1 MDQSDSQ
8 LSVSQLSLSLSWP
21 SRLAPVVGAAGVHW
35 VSQVPSNVFGTCH
48 ALRPRQVSGNLTIA
62 VSSVLGSGDATPSP
76 PACLSIVSR
85 LDCFSEVRP
94 SLAACACPCVRFQ
107 EFVRLSALFIGGLG
121 LSWLP
126 ATLGLGWLV
135 RPSHPVL
142 SLWATVHVFVLSCM
156 FSLEGLS
163 PSTLL
168 SFTCGAPHL
177 DTTAGRCGPKS
188 EMRNPKPETN
198 SNAQWSKAKNR
209 QQGSGFGH
217 SLLGAWG
224 LFRASSFGFRVSALW
239 MAVVP
244 RCAPASAGHHLW
256 LALGARQITISP

>member
-8 LSVSQLSLSLSWP
+8 LSMSRLSLSLSWP

-35 VSQVPSNVFGTCH
+35 VSQVPSRVFGTCH
-48 ALRPRQVSGNLTIA
+48 ALRPRQVSGNLTIS
-62 VSSVLGSGDATPSP
+62 VSSVLGSDDTTPSP
-76 PACLSIVSR
+76 PACFSVVSR
-85 LDCFSEVRP
+85 LDCFSELRP

-107 EFVRLSALFIGGLG
+107 EFVRLSARFYGALG

-126 ATLGLGWLV
+126 ATLGLGWSV

-142 SLWATVHVFVLSCM
+142 SFWVTAHVFVLSFM

-177 DTTAGRCGPKS
+177 GTTTKAGS
-188 EMRNPKPETN
+188 HANRNAGFIRQAGEWHWGCRMNPAFRWWCQEAPRLARET
-198 SNAQWSKAKNR
+198 R
-209 QQGSGFGH
+209 F
-217 SLLGAWG
+217 
-224 LFRASSFGFRVSALW
+224 
-239 MAVVP
+239 
-244 RCAPASAGHHLW
+244 
-256 LALGARQITISP
+256 